1 MEQTEKTEIV
11 GETSVTTTVATK
23 ETKTDKLM
31 SGRWLLTF
39 GVFIA
44 IVMMSFANVRVVLK
58 DPTQKPPFE
67 LKELFVAVVVF
78 YFTRTPNNEK

>member
-1 MEQTEKTEIV
+1 MEQTEKTDIV
-11 GETSVTTTVATK
+11 EPVTTDVKK
-23 ETKTDKLM
+23 ENKIDKLM
-31 SGRWLLTF
+31 SGRWLLTL

>member
-1 MEQTEKTEIV
+1 MEQTEKTDIV
-11 GETSVTTTVATK
+11 EPVTTDVKK
-23 ETKTDKLM
+23 ENKIDKLM
-31 SGRWLLTF
+31 SGRWLLTL

-67 LKELFVAVVVF
+67 MKELMVAVVVF
-78 YFTRTPNNEK
+78 YFTRPPNSEK